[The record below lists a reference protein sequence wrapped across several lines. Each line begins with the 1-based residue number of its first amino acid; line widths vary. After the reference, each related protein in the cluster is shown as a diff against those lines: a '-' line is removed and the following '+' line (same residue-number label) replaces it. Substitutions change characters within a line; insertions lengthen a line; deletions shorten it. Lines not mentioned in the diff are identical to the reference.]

1 MSSKALRH
9 IEINNPHAEVRACGY
24 LARLVGPLCPR
35 LLDGLAFER
44 AFAHAHDAV
53 DLASFLNEQAFRRDI
68 AVYDAGGLDLDALV
82 SADTAAHFPP
92 DDRLARD
99 YVSFHLAALPHQH
112 LPAGAHRAHH
122 GAFDFHDTVR
132 ADVPYDAHAGPDD
145 GQSVRRV
152 GAGRLDHT
160 ATSCAHRCAGGHGDV
175 DAGMRFGDIARPD
188 LTPGDEARDVERPV
202 RRLRRTRLVAQRRRR
217 RTGAYRDRTHEV
229 PGRGRPPFPRRPHAQ
244 HRAQLL
250 IVGLGSVQR
259 RSELLHPTVLL
270 LEPRHLALQP
280 GHAEGCATDR
290 PGGGREAHDQP

>member
-9 IEINNPHAEVRACGY
+9 IEINNPRAEVRACGY

-145 GQSVRRV
+145 GQS
-152 GAGRLDHT
+152 GFRL
-160 ATSCAHRCAGGHGDV
+160 
-175 DAGMRFGDIARPD
+175 
-188 LTPGDEARDVERPV
+188 ERPLCLLGEHRHV
-202 RRLRRTRLVAQRRRR
+202 SSP
-217 RTGAYRDRTHEV
+217 V
-229 PGRGRPPFPRRPHAQ
+229 P
-244 HRAQLL
+244 
-250 IVGLGSVQR
+250 
-259 RSELLHPTVLL
+259 
-270 LEPRHLALQP
+270 
-280 GHAEGCATDR
+280 R
-290 PGGGREAHDQP
+290 PGGDRATCPRGGFRGGGAAPWTARSSPRGRSPAPPAPSRPRAPGGARRVRTWSHTH